1 MSNIVVQTAPVVQC
15 VPPPPHPGAKYVQVY
30 KNLGVNGFYLRNV
43 CYSVDFTN
51 NKIKK
56 NN

>member
-30 KNLGVNGFYLRNV
+30 KNLGVSGFYLRNV
-43 CYSVDFTN
+43 CYSVDFTKN
-51 NKIKK
+51 EIK
-56 NN
+56 